1 MPRTAAPAASM
12 TARAAPTA
20 LRPHRRTGFVRGPT
34 FGAAQPRLTALE
46 ESGPASPHWCKSA
59 SCCMDGPPGSHCGG
73 SEGPLSARTVD
84 SLPGL
89 QLQGSCPA
97 AAPAGTTART
107 GTTMVLRRAAG
118 AIWTSV
124 PASVAPAP
132 SVRQARARLAAR
144 PSTSACRR
152 RESAAGLSTTSWIWT
167 SASSALPPCR
177 CRPSAASCRHRA
189 AQPVSRTRAA
199 PSRAVGLAA
208 AIAGA
213 RAPGCRVHVGP
224 LPTMPPIACGA
235 APATAVAGAPGAR

>member
-1 MPRTAAPAASM
+1 MSRTAAPAASM

-20 LRPHRRTGFVRGPT
+20 LRLHRRTGFVRGPT

-107 GTTMVLRRAAG
+107 GPTTVVRRAAS
-118 AIWTSV
+118 ATWTLA

-132 SVRQARARLAAR
+132 SVSQGRVRRAAR
-144 PSTSACRR
+144 PSTSARR
-152 RESAAGLSTTSWIWT
+152 RRGSAARPSTTSWTWPA
-167 SASSALPPCR
+167 ASSALPPCR

-199 PSRAVGLAA
+199 PSCVVGPTAS
-208 AIAGA
+208 IADA
-213 RAPGCRVHVGP
+213 RAPGCRVRGGP
-224 LPTMPPIACGA
+224 LPTMPPTACGA